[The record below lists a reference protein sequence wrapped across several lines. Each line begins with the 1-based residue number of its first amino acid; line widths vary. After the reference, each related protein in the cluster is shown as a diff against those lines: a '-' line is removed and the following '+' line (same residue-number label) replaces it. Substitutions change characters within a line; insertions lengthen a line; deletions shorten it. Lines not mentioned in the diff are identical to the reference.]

1 MMISRTVYPNYP
13 VTRHHQLVIHDRP
26 HLQSLYYPRTYRP
39 SSILVLDTL
48 KQEIRQLQEREGLLQ
63 LNIKQLQEQ
72 LKDTQ
77 ASLSE
82 TTIRATTLQNHLVPV
97 SRLPNEMLLAI
108 FEEAVSSPPSDKEMW
123 IPIDISHVCRRWR
136 EVAVSSARLWRNI
149 WIMPSVNLHLLEAY
163 CARASASSFLDIHFV
178 DWRERKD
185 FQRFDA
191 ALEFILPSSG
201 RWRSLSIR
209 SICDTK
215 IQHLANKLR
224 KDFLPILRHFS
235 FHALRPGQT
244 CIDLFSASD
253 RCLAL
258 KTFDAENFSLSGNL
272 IGNRS
277 GMLQVF
283 SGLTSLTLRRHSN
296 DARSLRIMIDSAVF
310 RALVN
315 SMPGLTTL
323 ALHGQPL
330 RFRIEPPTEGETSL
344 MSIPHL
350 QNLILH
356 PKVLKPRYLQ
366 QTISSIHA
374 PSLRH
379 FELVFPNSKMSGQN
393 VVELLFDT
401 KTKKPRFPLVSSV
414 VLHNASNL
422 STASS
427 FVHAFPY
434 ASDVTLGGIDIGCI
448 PHVLHARVYDAY
460 PYAYGCAYDPRV
472 SCPYWHWL
480 RLLRLRSTKPET
492 MRVVREWR
500 RAERERG
507 HSPLKVFIERSEGK
521 WECMHM

>member
-1 MMISRTVYPNYP
+1 MIPRTMYPSYP
-13 VTRHHQLVIHDRP
+13 VTRHHQPVIHDQP
-26 HLQSLYYPRTYRP
+26 HLQSSYYPRTYRL
-39 SSILVLDTL
+39 SSMPVLDTL
-48 KQEIRQLQEREGLLQ
+48 KQEICQLQEREGFLQ
-63 LNIKQLQEQ
+63 SNIKRLQEQ

-82 TTIRATTLQNHLVPV
+82 KTMRATTLQNHLVPV

-108 FEEAVSSPPSDKEMW
+108 FEEAVSSPPADKEMW
-123 IPIDISHVCRRWR
+123 APIDISHVCRRWR
-136 EVAVSSARLWRNI
+136 GVAVNSARLWRNI
-149 WIMPSVNLHLLEAY
+149 WIMPSVNFHLLEAY
-163 CARASASSFLDIHFV
+163 GARASASGFLDIHFV

-215 IQHLANKLR
+215 VQHLANKLR
-224 KDFLPILRHFS
+224 KDSLPLLRDFS

-244 CIDLFSASD
+244 CIDLFSTSD
-253 RCLAL
+253 KCPAL
-258 KTFDAENFSLSGNL
+258 KAFDAENFSLSGSL
-272 IGNRS
+272 IGSRS
-277 GMLQVF
+277 KILQVF

-296 DARSLRIMIDSAVF
+296 DARSLRIMIDFAVF
-310 RALVN
+310 RTLVN

-330 RFRIEPPTEGETSL
+330 RFRIEPPAEGESNL
-344 MSIPHL
+344 VSIPNL

-366 QTISSIHA
+366 QTISSIQA

-379 FELVFPNSKMSGQN
+379 FELVFPDSKMSGQN
-393 VVELLFDT
+393 VVELLFDA

-414 VLHNASNL
+414 VLHNATNS

-434 ASDVTLGGIDIGCI
+434 AAHVTLGGVDVGCI

-460 PYAYGCAYDPRV
+460 PYTYGCTYDPRA
-472 SCPYWHWL
+472 SYPYWH
-480 RLLRLRSTKPET
+480 RIHLLKLRSTKPET
-492 MRVVREWR
+492 MCIVREWR
-500 RAERERG
+500 RVERERG
-507 HSPLKVFIERSEGK
+507 HPPLRVYVERSEGK
-521 WECMHM
+521 WDLMFM